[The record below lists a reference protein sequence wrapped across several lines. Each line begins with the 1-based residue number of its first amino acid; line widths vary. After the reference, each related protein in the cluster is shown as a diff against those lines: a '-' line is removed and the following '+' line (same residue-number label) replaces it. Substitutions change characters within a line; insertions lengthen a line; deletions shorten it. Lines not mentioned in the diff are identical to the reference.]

1 MLMSMDKITASG
13 MEGAESSQALLMLKK
28 TQDLMK
34 TESALLLE
42 ALPEPPRPPS
52 QPGMGGGIDILAW

>member
-1 MLMSMDKITASG
+1 MLKSMDAIAASG
-13 MEGAESSQALLMLKK
+13 GSEGAQSSQALIMLKK

-42 ALPEPPRPPS
+42 ALPEPPRSPGPP
-52 QPGMGGGIDILAW
+52 GVGGSVDILA

>member
-1 MLMSMDKITASG
+1 MLCSMDAIAASG
-13 MEGAESSQALLMLKK
+13 GTEGAESSQALLMLKK

-42 ALPEPPRPPS
+42 ALPEPPRSPSPP
-52 QPGMGGGIDILAW
+52 GVGGAVDILA

>member
-1 MLMSMDKITASG
+1 MLRSMDAIAASG

-34 TESALLLE
+34 MESAMLLE
-42 ALPEPPRPPS
+42 ALPEPPRSPS
-52 QPGMGGGIDILAW
+52 PQGVGGAIDILA